1 MATAINQCVW
11 FICYAKDTFNS
22 RGFALQQKIKEN
34 QIIENLW
41 KSSLFFWKWA
51 KNPFLSFC
59 IRFSA
64 RSFSLMSNE
73 VWRQNRNREDR
84 TKFEENPFH
93 NYFKRF
99 SAADTRLITIT
110 TLIVICALL
119 CVWNILYPTQF
130 QAVKWQTER
139 ENGKKELQ
147 IPLKAMHK
155 MEPTNEKRSKAKF
168 IQVKHIVCVCVI
180 GTVPLAGIAHSS
192 TS

>member
-1 MATAINQCVW
+1 
-11 FICYAKDTFNS
+11 
-22 RGFALQQKIKEN
+22 
-34 QIIENLW
+34 
-41 KSSLFFWKWA
+41 
-51 KNPFLSFC
+51 
-59 IRFSA
+59 
-64 RSFSLMSNE
+64 MSNE

-130 QAVKWQTER
+130 QAVKWQTEK

-168 IQVKHIVCVCVI
+168 IQVKHIVCVCDWNRSVGRHCTFKHI
-180 GTVPLAGIAHSS
+180 VKSHFERDTQQKSIEKSRSTTAKKYTHTQWIAIIIKNIQLNHFRVPHW
-192 TS
+192 